1 MVQQISLKAALTMYG
16 KRVLGLSLL
25 QMVFLKML
33 SVQ

>member
-16 KRVLGLSLL
+16 KRALGLSLL
-25 QMVFLKML
+25 QMVFLIVL